1 MKIENRKSNSF
12 FISLSFIGVYQLC
25 RPAIA
30 AGKQIVQGTDE
41 RKQYNTNAT
50 ENRRK
55 IINFI

>member
-41 RKQYNTNAT
+41 RKQYNTKFKLMLQ
-50 ENRRK
+50 K
-55 IINFI
+55 IEEK

>member
-1 MKIENRKSNSF
+1 MKIENRNSNSF

-41 RKQYNTNAT
+41 RKQYNTKFKLMLQ
-50 ENRRK
+50 K
-55 IINFI
+55 IEEK